1 MISNN
6 NENINILFG
15 KRVKEC
21 RTNLGISQEELGYM
35 TGLHRTYIGH
45 IERAE
50 KNITLKNIEKIA
62 KSLNIDIKD
71 LFDFSNLK

>member
-1 MISNN
+1 MYSSSN
-6 NENINILFG
+6 NINILFG
-15 KRVKEC
+15 KRVREC
-21 RTNLGISQEELGYM
+21 RNNLGMSQEELGYR

-71 LFDFSNLK
+71 LFDFSSLK

>member
-71 LFDFSNLK
+71 LFDFD